1 MVVIDDLHVS
11 WFGNMHY
18 DYVGEQEVDFDII
31 YFGEQKCDVPQA
43 NHYQSIVSSIPER
56 CMLSGDVFRHK
67 AYDGT
72 PFA

>member
-31 YFGEQKCDVPQA
+31 YFGEQKCNVPQA
-43 NHYQSIVSSIPER
+43 TIINIVDPREMHVIW
-56 CMLSGDVFRHK
+56 
-67 AYDGT
+67 
-72 PFA
+72 